1 MNKIKSICGVNLIL
15 CLGMVFFAMS
25 CHRQSRLEV
34 YDLQCENLSNPLGID
49 KTTPRF
55 SWKIKSKKNGTKQK
69 AFQLLVASDIS
80 RLNEKEADL
89 WESGKIESES
99 SIFIP
104 YKGEKLHSGSVAYWK
119 VRVWDEENNAS
130 SWSEPARFSIGLLNE
145 ADWQASYIAFNT
157 EAGYRECPQL
167 YKTFEVAD
175 TNSSIFL
182 HVNSLGYHE
191 VYLNGQK
198 VGKGVL
204 VPAVSQFDKRSL
216 INTYDITS
224 LIKKGKNDLII
235 WLGSGWY
242 TTGLPGVVNDGPVVR
257 AQLEKVKNNQR
268 EIILTTDSTWLGRKS
283 SYTRHGNWRPH
294 RFGGEIMNGSLA
306 KEDLCIENNQTKKWE
321 PVSEISIPLHE
332 VSPQMVEPNIIADTI
347 HPVSIIALAPDTF
360 LVDMGKNLTGW
371 VEIHFPKLEKSQ
383 SVKMEYCDH
392 LIDGQEFYDMN
403 QYDLY
408 LASGTLPEIFVNK
421 FNYHGFRYI
430 RITGL
435 KEMPVA
441 DSIKAFLIHT
451 DYKPASGFE
460 CSDPDM
466 NRIHDMIW
474 YTLQCLSLG
483 GDLVDCPHLER
494 LGYGGDGNAS
504 TLTAQTMFNLS
515 PLYNNWLQAWAD
527 VIRDDGGMPHTAP
540 NPYPAGG
547 GPYWC
552 GFIITATWNTF
563 LNYGDTLLLQKYYPV
578 MQKWLGYVDKYTV
591 NGLLKR
597 WPDTDYRNWYLGDW
611 ATPTGIDQTAETSV
625 DLVNNSFVVVCLDNM
640 QKIAHVLGK
649 KEEETLYAT
658 KKEQLR
664 KTIHETFFNE
674 SNNTYGT
681 GTQIDLAF
689 PMIAGVVPKD
699 RLKDVEKSFYK
710 ETEINRRGHF
720 ACGLVGIP
728 VVTEWAIKNQAVDL
742 MYSMLKKRDYPGYLY
757 MIDNGATTTWEHWD
771 GARSHIHNCYN
782 GIGSWFYQ
790 AIGGIRPV
798 EDVPAYRKICI
809 QPQIPKEIRW
819 AKTFKETPWG
829 KLSVNW
835 VLKNDQTMEIDLE
848 IPVGMEVEVI
858 LPIGA
863 NQFTLKGKKHQLKKG
878 ESQTI
883 KLKSGKYKISYKN
896 PL

>member
-1 MNKIKSICGVNLIL
+1 MKRIYFIIFFNIIFSVVDCWGQSNLKL
-15 CLGMVFFAMS
+15 
-25 CHRQSRLEV
+25 
-34 YDLQCENLSNPLGID
+34 YDLQCENLPSPLGID
-49 KTTPRF
+49 KTMPRF
-55 SWKIKSKKNGTKQK
+55 NWKIKSNKNGTEQK
-69 AFQLLVASDIS
+69 AFQLLVATDIS
-80 RLNEKEADL
+80 RLNEKEADF
-89 WESGKIESES
+89 WNSGKVKSTS
-99 SIFIP
+99 SILVP
-104 YKGEKLHSGSVAYWK
+104 YKGKRLNSGLIAYWK
-119 VRVWDEENNAS
+119 VRVWDEKNKSS
-130 SWSEPARFSIGLLNE
+130 SWSQPARFSIGLLNE
-145 ADWQASYIAFNT
+145 SDWRASYIAFNT
-157 EAGYRECPQL
+157 EEGYCECPQL
-167 YKTFEVAD
+167 YKTFEVSD
-175 TNSSIFL
+175 TSSPILL

-204 VPAVSQFDKRSL
+204 VPAVSQYDKRSL
-216 INTYDITS
+216 INTYDVSS
-224 LIKKGKNDLII
+224 LVKKGKNDLIL

-242 TTGLPGVVNDGPVVR
+242 TKELPGVANDGPAVR
-257 AQLEKVKNNQR
+257 AQLEKIEDNQR
-268 EIILTTDSTWLGRKS
+268 KIILVTDSSWVGRKS
-283 SYTRHGNWRPH
+283 SYTRHGDWLPTH
-294 RFGGEIMNGSLA
+294 FGGEIIDGSSA
-306 KEDLCIENNQTKKWE
+306 KSDLKVENDSGRDWK
-321 PVSEISIPLHE
+321 PVSKISIPAHK
-332 VSPQMVEPNIIADTI
+332 VSPQMVEPNVIADTLR
-347 HPVSIIALAPDTF
+347 PVSIVTIAPDTF

-371 VEIHFPKLEKSQ
+371 IEIHFPKLKKSQ
-383 SVKMEYCDH
+383 TVKMEYCDY
-392 LIDGQEFYDMN
+392 LLDGQKFYDMN
-403 QYDLY
+403 QYDTY
-408 LASGTLPEIFVNK
+408 LASGTLPETFINK

-435 KEMPVA
+435 KDMPVT
-441 DSIKAFLIHT
+441 DSIKAFLIRT
-451 DYKPASGFE
+451 NYKLASGFE
-460 CSDPDM
+460 CSDADL
-466 NRIHDMIW
+466 NRIHDMIF

-504 TLTAQTMFNLS
+504 TLTAQTMFNLA

-527 VIRDDGGMPHTAP
+527 VIREDGGMPHTAP

-563 LNYGDTLLLQKYYPV
+563 LNYGDTLLLQRYYPV

-611 ATPTGIDQTAETSV
+611 ATPKGIDQTAEISV
-625 DLVNNSFVVVCLDNM
+625 DVVNNSFIAVCLDDM
-640 QKIAHVLGK
+640 QKIAHLLGK
-649 KEEETLYAT
+649 KNEETLYAT
-658 KKEQLR
+658 KKEQLQ
-664 KTIHETFFNE
+664 KKIHEVFFNE

-699 RLKDVEKSFYK
+699 RLKDVEKSLYK

-790 AIGGIRPV
+790 AIGGIQMI
-798 EDVPAYRKICI
+798 EKEPAYRKVRI
-809 QPQIPKEIRW
+809 QPQIPKGITW
-819 AKTFKETPWG
+819 AKTFKETPLG
-829 KLSVNW
+829 KLVVNW
-835 VLKNDQTMEIDLE
+835 TLKEDQTIEISLE
-848 IPVGMEVEVI
+848 IPVGMDVEFI
-858 LPIGA
+858 LPKSINEFMLEGRKHP
-863 NQFTLKGKKHQLKKG
+863 LKGG
-878 ESQTI
+878 ESQLV
-883 KLKSGKYKISYKN
+883 KLKSGKYSISYKN
-896 PL
+896 SEF

>member
-1 MNKIKSICGVNLIL
+1 MKQGINLIIF
-15 CLGMVFFAMS
+15 LGVIFFVIDCYGQNYMK
-25 CHRQSRLEV
+25 V

-49 KTTPRF
+49 KTAPRF
-55 SWKIKSKKNGTKQK
+55 SWKIKSNRKGTEQK
-69 AFQLLVASDIS
+69 AFQLLVARDIS

-89 WESGKIESES
+89 WDSGKIETES
-99 SIFIP
+99 NILLP
-104 YKGEKLHSGSVAYWK
+104 YQGKKLNSGCIAYWK
-119 VRVWDEENNAS
+119 VRIWDEKNKMS

-145 ADWQASYIAFNT
+145 RDWQASYIAFNT

-167 YKTFEVAD
+167 HKTFEITDV
-175 TNSSIFL
+175 SSPIFL

-198 VGKGVL
+198 VGQGVL

-216 INTYDITS
+216 INTYDVSS
-224 LIKKGKNDLII
+224 LVKKGKNDLIL

-242 TTGLPGVVNDGPVVR
+242 TKGLPGVVNDGPAVR
-257 AQLEKVKNNQR
+257 AQMEKMENNQR
-268 EIILTTDSTWLGRKS
+268 KIILITDSSWSGRKS
-283 SYTRHGNWRPH
+283 SYTRHGDWRPN
-294 RFGGEIMNGSLA
+294 RFGGEIIDGSLA
-306 KEDLCIENNQTKKWE
+306 KNDLKVENGSGRDWE
-321 PVSEISIPLHE
+321 PVSVISIPTHLAC
-332 VSPQMVEPNIIADTI
+332 PQMVEPNVIADTLR
-347 HPVSIIALAPDTF
+347 PVSIVTIAPDTF

-371 VEIHFPKLEKSQ
+371 TEIHFPKLEKSQ
-383 SVKMEYCDH
+383 TVKMEYCDY
-392 LIDGQEFYDMN
+392 LIDGQKFYDMN
-403 QYDLY
+403 QYDTY
-408 LASGTLPEIFVNK
+408 LASGTLPEVFINK

-435 KEMPVA
+435 KKMPAV

-451 DYKPASGFE
+451 DYKSASGFE
-460 CSDPDM
+460 CSDSDL
-466 NRIHDMIW
+466 NQIHNMIF

-515 PLYNNWLQAWAD
+515 PMYNNWLQSWAD
-527 VIRDDGGMPHTAP
+527 VIREDGGMPHTAP
-540 NPYPAGG
+540 NPYSAGG

-591 NGLLKR
+591 DGLLKR
-597 WPDTDYRNWYLGDW
+597 WSNTNYRNWYLGDW
-611 ATPTGIDQTAETSV
+611 ATPKGIDQTAEASV
-625 DLVNNSFVVVCLDNM
+625 DVVNNSFIAVCLDDM
-640 QKIAHVLGK
+640 QKIARILGK
-649 KEEETLYAT
+649 KEDETLYT
-658 KKEQLR
+658 SKKEQLQ
-664 KTIHETFFNE
+664 KKIHEVFFNE

-699 RLKDVEKSFYK
+699 RLKDVEKSFYN

-728 VVTEWAIKNQAVDL
+728 VITEWAIKNQATDL
-742 MYSMLKKRDYPGYLY
+742 MYSMLKKRDYPSYLY

-771 GARSHIHNCYN
+771 GTRSHIHNCYN

-790 AIGGIRPV
+790 AIGGIRPI
-798 EDVPAYRKICI
+798 EDVPVYRKVRI
-809 QPQIPKEIRW
+809 QPQIPRGITW
-819 AKTFKETPWG
+819 AKTFEETPLG
-829 KLSVNW
+829 KLVVNW
-835 VLKNDQTMEIDLE
+835 ALKKDQTMEINLE
-848 IPVGMEVEVI
+848 IPVGMDVEFI
-858 LPIGA
+858 LPEVVT
-863 NQFTLKGKKHQLKKG
+863 QFTLGSKKHQLKKG
-878 ESQTI
+878 ENRII
-883 KLKSGKYKISYKN
+883 KLKSGQYNIAYSN
-896 PL
+896 PALI